1 MSKRCLKCGKR
12 LPNAARFCLDC
23 GYSFKKSKNNI
34 LSNGKIFLVII
45 VAILVIGGIYIIT
58 SSTNSDNNNNREVV
72 DDGTHVFLTITDVSG
87 WDSGGGSSKS
97 SYTLYTSALFTK
109 VPENIDG
116 YLIKTIY
123 YDKNNSQIG
132 QETESL
138 EKVYYDSDYSISFG
152 HYTTYTM
159 PDPDYVVVQIIK
171 DSKIIDNYT
180 ETIDQSKIDYLN

>member
-1 MSKRCLKCGKR
+1 MSKKCPTCGKK
-12 LPNAARFCLDC
+12 LPNGVQFCPDC
-23 GYSFKKSKNNI
+23 GHSFKKAKI
-34 LSNGKIFLVII
+34 DIFSNGKIFLILI
-45 VAILVIGGIYIIT
+45 VVVLVIGGIFILT
-58 SSTNSDNNNNREVV
+58 SSTGGDNTNNVV

-97 SYTLYTSALFTK
+97 NYMLYTSALFTK
-109 VPENIDG
+109 VPDDING

-138 EKVYYDSDYSISFG
+138 EQIYYDSDYSISFG
-152 HYTTYTM
+152 HYTTYIK

-171 DSKIIDNYT
+171 DGKIIDNYT